1 MPHGDDLRLHAGA
14 MPLNIG
20 VGEACSI
27 LSALAWAI
35 GIMLYRQLG
44 PACRRCG

>member
-1 MPHGDDLRLHAGA
+1 MS
-14 MPLNIG
+14 G

-27 LSALAWAI
+27 LSALCWAV

-44 PACRRCG
+44 ATLPPLQLNFLKNHGSGC